1 MEEETSGTK
10 VKKNKKNT
18 LSLPTY
24 AKQECKIMQVTDGQL
39 LSSATKDAA
48 QQDKYPN
55 MVSLRIQLCIRKLQ
69 YSALKNLPFVNKEK
83 EN

>member
-1 MEEETSGTK
+1 
-10 VKKNKKNT
+10 
-18 LSLPTY
+18 
-24 AKQECKIMQVTDGQL
+24 MQVTDGQL

-55 MVSLRIQLCIRKLQ
+55 MVSLRIQLYIRKLQ